1 MAQAEIRPKFQV
13 LDDLPEED
21 YEALKSDI
29 AENGL
34 KYPIHVDKEGN
45 VLDGH
50 QRQRVCRELEIE
62 PHRFIQT
69 DLQTDREKRLFA
81 RRLNLN
87 RRHITDQ
94 QKRKL
99 IADEYRERWSD
110 GEDPAAPVIAAA
122 LHVSDWLA
130 RSVREDLAAA
140 GEGPARPTA
149 SNSRLDR
156 VMSETPMVPKVNS
169 CDGKEHPATAE
180 AAEAQRERILEIAQA
195 NPEASSREIARQT
208 GASPTTVSSVR
219 KNQAPVFVTSNK
231 EMAKATKL
239 LSDDR
244 LNLGI
249 IGVVTIDAAIKEA
262 RNTVRE
268 ARDRGRPMPSLPE
281 GKFNLILA
289 DPPWRYDFSIDEK
302 DDIENHYSTM
312 SLEDIA
318 ALPVSEFVADDCIL
332 FLWGTSPKL
341 LEALHVMAAWGFT
354 YKTSGIW
361 HKSGKGMGYYWPI
374 DHEFLLIGTRGTPGV
389 PLPAD
394 QPASSVVDW
403 PKGKHSEKP
412 AVFYEILEKMYPN
425 AVRIE
430 MFCRQER
437 ENWAAWGNEVN
448 K

>member
-1 MAQAEIRPKFQV
+1 MAQAESRPKFQV
-13 LDDLPEED
+13 LDDLPDEE

-34 KYPIHVDKEGN
+34 KYPIQVDREGN

-50 QRQRVCRELEIE
+50 QRQRVCCELEIE

-99 IADEYRERWSD
+99 VADEYRERWAD
-110 GEDPAAPVIAAA
+110 GEDPSSRDVADA
-122 LHVSDWLA
+122 LHVSNKLA
-130 RSVREDLAAA
+130 WEVQLELNAQ
-140 GEGPARPTA
+140 GEKPECRTVSEKQCDTVIGRDGIERPANVISATVQRA
-149 SNSRLDR
+149 R
-156 VMSETPMVPKVNS
+156 VE
-169 CDGKEHPATAE
+169 E
-180 AAEAQRERILEIAQA
+180 AVAA
-195 NPEASSREIARQT
+195 NPNASLREIADKT
-208 GASPTTVSSVR
+208 GASKDTVSRVK
-219 KNQAPVFVTSNK
+219 KNQAPVYVITNK
-231 EMAKATKL
+231 EMVKASKL

-244 LNLGI
+244 LDLGTNR
-249 IGVVTIDAAIKEA
+249 VVTIDMVVKEA
-262 RNTVRE
+262 RNTARE
-268 ARDRGRPMPSLPE
+268 ARDRSRPMPSLPE
-281 GKFNLILA
+281 GKFNLVLA

-412 AVFYEILEKMYPN
+412 AIFHENLEKMYPN

-437 ENWAAWGNEVN
+437 EGWTAWGNEVST
-448 K
+448 